1 MVCNEVQW
9 SATSCNNRA
18 KRIVLSTKKAL
29 VVGGES
35 RSQLF
40 CKKITHYQ
48 TFPSTPSYYHLSS
61 YRSSFK
67 IWQRESSLLRKQFV
81 RSSSHSL
88 SKGN

>member
-29 VVGGES
+29 VVGGAS

-40 CKKITHYQ
+40 LQKNNQFSNLITNA
-48 TFPSTPSYYHLSS
+48 PLYY
-61 YRSSFK
+61 
-67 IWQRESSLLRKQFV
+67 I
-81 RSSSHSL
+81 
-88 SKGN
+88 

>member
-40 CKKITHYQ
+40 LQKKITNSQ
-48 TFPSTPSYYHLSS
+48 TLSQTPLYTIYECLIL
-61 YRSSFK
+61 K
-67 IWQRESSLLRKQFV
+67 NKDNARKNFII
-81 RSSSHSL
+81 
-88 SKGN
+88 